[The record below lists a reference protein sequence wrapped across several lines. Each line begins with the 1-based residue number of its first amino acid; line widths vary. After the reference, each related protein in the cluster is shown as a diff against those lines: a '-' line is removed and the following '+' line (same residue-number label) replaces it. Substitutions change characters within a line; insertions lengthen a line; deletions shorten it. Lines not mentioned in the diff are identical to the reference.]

1 MAMKNENFLTT
12 RQLAHLWQV
21 SEATIKRWA
30 DAGHLQS
37 NRTLGGHRRFALAEV
52 ARFQNER
59 GVGTSNASQPD
70 APLTAATARRKA
82 SPVESSRRSPAK
94 TKTSRAG
101 AERERRAVAESFF
114 NAIIDGH
121 DGVAMT
127 VMLQSYLQG
136 KSLVNVID
144 ETVTTVM
151 HRIGGLWHVGDLSVA
166 DEHLATR
173 TVIRALEAMS
183 VSVRRRYTG
192 GRLAICCAAEDE
204 LHELPVLCA
213 QILLENEGWRVK
225 NFGANTPFFALAEAV
240 EKHRPN
246 LVCVSSSTLLSLE
259 RSAREYM
266 QFYTAARA
274 AAARIIL
281 GGNGF
286 GDEHV
291 RRRFPAD
298 LYAENFTQLLDFV
311 RNRNSEAGNRK
322 PE

>member
-1 MAMKNENFLTT
+1 MKNENFLTT

-21 SEATIKRWA
+21 SAATIKRWA

-59 GVGTSNASQPD
+59 GFG
-70 APLTAATARRKA
+70 APTPTKPEATARRKA
-82 SPVESSRRSPAK
+82 SHVAASHRRSSAN
-94 TKTSRAG
+94 TKTSRAK
-101 AERERRAVAESFF
+101 AERERRAVAENFF
-114 NAIIDGH
+114 NAIIDGR
-121 DGVAMT
+121 DGVAMA
-127 VMLQSYLQG
+127 VMLQAYLQG

-173 TVIRALEAMS
+173 TAIRALEAMS
-183 VSVRRRYTG
+183 VSVRRRYTE

-204 LHELPVLCA
+204 LHELPILCA

-246 LVCVSSSTLLSLE
+246 LVCISSTTLLSLE
-259 RSAREYM
+259 RSSREYM
-266 QFYTAARA
+266 QFYVAARA
-274 AAARIIL
+274 CGARIVL
-281 GGNGF
+281 GGSGF
-286 GDEHV
+286 SDEAV
-291 RRRFPAD
+291 QQRFPAD
-298 LYAENFTQLLDFV
+298 LYAENFTQLIDFV
-311 RNRNSEAGNRK
+311 NQ
-322 PE
+322 